1 MTLADQISH
10 IASVASWK
18 VKQQG
23 QIIHLQGQI
32 NDFESQIGIQKTL
45 LAEQTYKLFLE
56 GAITEDPLVSL
67 CLKIK
72 DLYAQKAEKQQEL
85 EILRAQTPPE
95 QPKTEPTPPVSKAPN
110 ATEPIITEAL
120 SETVIRVE
128 PLTVEKPPEVA
139 EPAAPKEAS
148 GWVEPGVSNE
158 PPAPTDQN

>member
-10 IASVASWK
+10 IASIASWK

-32 NDFESQIGIQKTL
+32 NGFESQIGIQKTL

-85 EILRAQTPPE
+85 EIIRAQTPPE
-95 QPKTEPTPPVSKAPN
+95 QPQTESTPPVSKAPN
-110 ATEPIITEAL
+110 ATEPIIA
-120 SETVIRVE
+120 ETPSDIVAGAE
-128 PLTVEKPPEVA
+128 PITVETPTEVT